1 MLVGRE
7 VRGRGAGGALAF
19 GGRDVDAEADGS
31 GAGFL
36 QCFDLAEAN
45 LGGEL
50 VAFVE
55 DGFGVGGAG
64 ADGAADD
71 V

>member
-1 MLVGRE
+1 V
-7 VRGRGAGGALAF
+7 
-19 GGRDVDAEADGS
+19 
-31 GAGFL
+31 
-36 QCFDLAEAN
+36 
-45 LGGEL
+45 EL

-71 V
+71 VGGELGEVGGGDGVSGQSVVLDPAKWISPV